1 MKKYMEIPRLG
12 HQATSDYLIQAA
24 SKGHMIRIVIKYDG
38 ANAQFEPNED
48 NELSVYSR
56 KNILDEENNLRGF
69 YQYVNSKVDPSRL
82 PKGYKIFGEWLVSHT
97 VSYPSDAYGHFYLF
111 NIFDDNAKEYIKPD
125 SEIYKQIRDYLVGE
139 LGMKEEAVIYEGPYL
154 SLEKIEEI
162 LRKVTKDGIEY
173 TGQKPETMEDVFHEG
188 IIIKSYDYRDKHG
201 NQLFAKCVGKKFQE
215 VKKVKVKP
223 KDKGPDTSIEAQIAN
238 FAATEARVE
247 KILNKL
253 IDEGILVE
261 ELELEHMDII
271 AKNLPKRVY
280 EDIMKEELDTIK
292 VEFGDFDTKLIGKKI
307 NINVMRF
314 AKAIV
319 MKRIEDRFN
328 KESIK

>member
-1 MKKYMEIPRLG
+1 MKKYMDIPRLG
-12 HQATSDYLIQAA
+12 HQTTLDYLIQAA
-24 SKGHMIRIVIKYDG
+24 SKGHIIRIAIKYDG
-38 ANAQFEPNED
+38 ANAQFEANDD
-48 NELSVYSR
+48 NELLIYGR
-56 KNILDEENNLRGF
+56 KTVLDEENNLRGF
-69 YQYVNSKVDPSRL
+69 YQYVHSKVDPSRL

-97 VSYPSDAYGHFYLF
+97 VSYPNDAYGHFYLF

-139 LGMKEEAVIYEGPYL
+139 LGMKEEEVLYEGPYL
-154 SLEKIEEI
+154 NLEKIEEI
-162 LRKVTKDGIEY
+162 LRTVTKDGIEY

-188 IIIKSYDYRDKHG
+188 IVIKSYDYRDKHG
-201 NQLFAKCVGKKFQE
+201 NQLFVKCVGEKFKE
-215 VKKVKVKP
+215 VKKVKVKT
-223 KDKGPDTSIEAQIAN
+223 KNKGPDTSIEAQIAN

-253 IDEGILVE
+253 IDEGVLVE

-271 AKNLPKRVY
+271 AKNLPKRVF

-292 VEFGDFDTKLIGKKI
+292 VEFGEFDGKLIGKKI
-307 NINVMRF
+307 NINAMKF
-314 AKAIV
+314 AREIV
-319 MKRIEDRFN
+319 TKRIEDRFN